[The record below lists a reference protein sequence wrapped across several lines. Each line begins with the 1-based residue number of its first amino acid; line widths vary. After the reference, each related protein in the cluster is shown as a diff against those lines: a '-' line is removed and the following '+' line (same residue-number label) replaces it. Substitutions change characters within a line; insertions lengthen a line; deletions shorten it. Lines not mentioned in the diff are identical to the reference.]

1 MLCTQTVL
9 SLLAAAVRSSSAAE
23 DLTTASLKAAFDY
36 RTILNMLMNIV
47 NAAGSE
53 ATPLKTPLAKVRG
66 ERSCDGR
73 QCSYIILSDVH
84 GGDVIHLV

>member
-1 MLCTQTVL
+1 MILYP
-9 SLLAAAVRSSSAAE
+9 LAAAVRCSSAAE

-53 ATPLKTPLAKVRG
+53 ATPLKTPLAKVHEAG
-66 ERSCDGR
+66 
-73 QCSYIILSDVH
+73 L
-84 GGDVIHLV
+84 